1 LPLLFQNKVHK
12 FCFSSGASITAE
24 EAQDA
29 MENFVASNCCY
40 GSSPAKEMEIRD
52 ITPSSA
58 YHVRN
63 KE

>member
-1 LPLLFQNKVHK
+1 MRT
-12 FCFSSGASITAE
+12 FCFSSGAAITAE